1 MGRTLTVNGDFINY
15 GTVRN
20 GQGNMGVTLLIKGN
34 MQNNGTLINRWIT
47 LGTGPQ
53 QILSTKKISCSGID
67 KNPDGTI
74 IAMSDL
80 EIDSV
85 TTVNLNGDILNMGNY
100 KLTKISRK
108 NIDNSSDII
117 YAGTIYSNGQ
127 LDISGRFNSDLDG
140 NPTLIGNTPLLF
152 GYNKVKQNLIIAS
165 GKIVS
170 DEQVMG
176 RTISIEGNLINYGI
190 IKNRY
195 AGLVIK
201 IKGNVENHGEFSSF
215 LRFAGDD
222 NQKISGT
229 KIFSCAST
237 EKKPD
242 GKINAAS
249 DLVLDSTTTIYLD
262 NDILNMG
269 NYKLTKLSKKD
280 IDNSDFI
287 FIGGTIYSNGEI
299 DITGRFGSNLDG
311 NFILIGKEPMLLTGD
326 NIIYHDLRVSKEKII
341 QDECCMGRIFTVN
354 GDIYN
359 YGTIKN
365 RFGGLTCYAL
375 GNVYNYGR
383 IEIDWFIAQNENKV
397 SKLYGTFHSNVQLE
411 NKGNTTANFVVD
423 QFLNVKYR
431 MIIKDNAV
439 LTINNSS
446 ELIVVKQSKI
456 MELGQ

>member
-152 GYNKVKQNLIIAS
+152 VYNKVKQNLIIAS

-195 AGLVIK
+195 AGLVIE

-229 KIFSCAST
+229 KIFSCAWI
-237 EKKPD
+237 EKNPM
-242 GKINAAS
+242 A
-249 DLVLDSTTTIYLD
+249 
-262 NDILNMG
+262 
-269 NYKLTKLSKKD
+269 KL
-280 IDNSDFI
+280 
-287 FIGGTIYSNGEI
+287 
-299 DITGRFGSNLDG
+299 
-311 NFILIGKEPMLLTGD
+311 MLHQ
-326 NIIYHDLRVSKEKII
+326 I
-341 QDECCMGRIFTVN
+341 
-354 GDIYN
+354 
-359 YGTIKN
+359 
-365 RFGGLTCYAL
+365 
-375 GNVYNYGR
+375 
-383 IEIDWFIAQNENKV
+383 
-397 SKLYGTFHSNVQLE
+397 
-411 NKGNTTANFVVD
+411 
-423 QFLNVKYR
+423 
-431 MIIKDNAV
+431 
-439 LTINNSS
+439 
-446 ELIVVKQSKI
+446 
-456 MELGQ
+456 